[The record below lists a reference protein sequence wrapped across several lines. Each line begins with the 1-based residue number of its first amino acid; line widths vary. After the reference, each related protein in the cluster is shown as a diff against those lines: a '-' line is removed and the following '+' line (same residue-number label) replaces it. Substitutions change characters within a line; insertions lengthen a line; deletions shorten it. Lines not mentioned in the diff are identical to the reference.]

1 MATAT
6 ETMQAEILALEKLVA
21 ALEGGRIAPEDRPA
35 LLHNCKAMLGRKQRA
50 LAAKALTEKR

>member
-6 ETMQAEILALEKLVA
+6 ETMTAEIMALEKLVT
-21 ALEGGRIAPEDRPA
+21 ALEGGAIKAEDRPA
-35 LLHNCKAMLGRKQRA
+35 LLFHCKAMLGRKQRA